1 MSVRVKETVCS
12 AKEGG
17 MRSVRRAG
25 RVPRSA
31 VMAAAMLILAAA
43 AAVWAG
49 DRAWT
54 RDQVSQGLQAQG
66 RAVSVLYEPG
76 PRSPAVPVSARI
88 AGVYASRDYNGTARV
103 STLLCWGSEQGPC
116 VPLEG
121 RSVETRAFDG
131 RAASGPLLLVHRVE
145 GWGND
150 HPPLFVRGTVTVWFG
165 GE

>member
-1 MSVRVKETVCS
+1 MSARVKEAARSVKGC
-12 AKEGG
+12 G

-25 RVPRSA
+25 RVSRGA
-31 VMAAAMLILAAA
+31 VMAGAMLILAAGA
-43 AAVWAG
+43 AWAG

-76 PRSPAVPVSARI
+76 PRDPAVPASARI

-103 STLLCWGSEQGPC
+103 FTRLCWGSEQGPC

-131 RAASGPLLLVHRVE
+131 RAANGPLLLVHRVE

-150 HPPLFVRGTVTVWFG
+150 HPPLFVRGTVTVWFS